1 MKIVQGSRH
10 QFGRC
15 AFACESEE
23 VMEINFNGVKV
34 RLCNEHAKILANE
47 LLTPPAPVQ
56 TQNERM

>member
-1 MKIVQGSRH
+1 MITHGSRY
-10 QFGRC
+10 QCGRC

-34 RLCNEHAKILANE
+34 RLCNEHAKILGNE
-47 LLTPPAPVQ
+47 LLTPTAPVQ

>member
-1 MKIVQGSRH
+1 MITHGSRY

-15 AFACESEE
+15 TFACESEE

-34 RLCNEHAKILANE
+34 RLCNEHAEILANE
-47 LLTPPAPVQ
+47 LPTPTVPVQ

>member
-1 MKIVQGSRH
+1 MIIHGSRH

-15 AFACESEE
+15 SFGCKNEE

-34 RLCNEHAKILANE
+34 RLCNDHAKILADG
-47 LLTPPAPVQ
+47 LLITTAPVK

>member
-1 MKIVQGSRH
+1 MIIHGSRY

-15 AFACESEE
+15 AFGCESEE

-34 RLCNEHAKILANE
+34 RLCNDHAKILVDE
-47 LLTPPAPVQ
+47 LLTTTAPVK

>member
-1 MKIVQGSRH
+1 MITHGSRY

-34 RLCNEHAKILANE
+34 RLCNEHAKILADE
-47 LLTPPAPVQ
+47 LLKSTAPVQ
-56 TQNERM
+56 TENERM